1 MLETN
6 PIPLVE
12 KAPHLLTGRWLA
24 VLVALAAL
32 LVLGFYTA
40 TDPARAAHDHILT
53 AADYAGYAVCHRI
66 TERSFTVAGRQFPL
80 CARCTGMFLGVAL
93 TFVVLLLARRGRWSD
108 LPPFPVMA
116 VLIGFIGL
124 MGIDG
129 VNSYSHFFPNLPHL
143 YEPRHGLRLLTGM
156 GTGLAMGSIIFPA
169 LAQTLWWEQERRP
182 SLANL
187 RELAGLVLLAGV
199 VILLVLSNLQP
210 VLYVL
215 ALVSAAG
222 VVTILASI
230 NCVLLLILIR
240 RDAQA
245 TTWWQAA
252 VPLAAG
258 VALAVLQIAA
268 ISFARYS
275 LTGTMTG
282 FPGLP

>member
-1 MLETN
+1 MVESNAVPLEKQ
-6 PIPLVE
+6 PRF
-12 KAPHLLTGRWLA
+12 LTGRWLA
-24 VLVALAAL
+24 VLIALAAL
-32 LVLGFYTA
+32 LVLGFYTV
-40 TDPARAAHDHILT
+40 TDPARAAHDPVLT
-53 AADYAGYAVCHRI
+53 TADYAGYAVCHRI

-93 TFVVLLLARRGRWSD
+93 TFVVLLLAGRGRWSD
-108 LPPFPVMA
+108 LPPLPVMA
-116 VLIGFIGL
+116 VLLGFIGL

-143 YEPRHGLRLLTGM
+143 YEPRHWLRLLTGM

-182 SLANL
+182 SLGNL

-215 ALVSAAG
+215 ALISAAG
-222 VVTILASI
+222 VV
-230 NCVLLLILIR
+230 
-240 RDAQA
+240 
-245 TTWWQAA
+245 
-252 VPLAAG
+252 
-258 VALAVLQIAA
+258 LAVLQIAA

-275 LTGTMTG
+275 LTGTMAG

>member
-1 MLETN
+1 MIESNPLPLE
-6 PIPLVE
+6 
-12 KAPHLLTGRWLA
+12 KPHHFLTGRWLA
-24 VLVALAAL
+24 AFIALAAL

-40 TDPARAAHDHILT
+40 TDPARTAHNHVLT

-66 TERSFTVAGRQFPL
+66 TERSFTIAGRQFPL

-93 TFVVLLLARRGRWSD
+93 TFVVLLLAGRGRWSD
-108 LPPFPVMA
+108 LPPLPVMA
-116 VLIGFIGL
+116 VLLAFIGL

-129 VNSYSHFFPNLPHL
+129 VNSYSHFFPNLPHV
-143 YEPRHGLRLLTGM
+143 YEPRNWLRLLTGM

-182 SLANL
+182 SLGNL

-215 ALVSAAG
+215 ALTSAAG

-230 NCVLLLILIR
+230 NCVLMLILIR

-258 VALAVLQIAA
+258 VALAVIQIAA